1 MNENVLEVRN
11 LKVRFGKKV
20 ALGDIDVQFRKGESV
35 VIAGSNGA
43 GKSTLLRCLAGVIHP
58 DKGQILYA
66 KDVPREKIAFIS
78 DGLSLFENMTLKQG
92 LDFHLRTFHIHDPD
106 ESFFQQL
113 KFSLNQK
120 IKSLSVGE
128 RTLYHLSLLLSQKPA
143 VLLIDEI
150 IHAVD
155 PYLREKFLEAVIEAI
170 DKYGTTMITINHTF
184 SEIQNIPERVLMM
197 EGGRFILDEK
207 SESLKAKIK
216 KVVTDVELPAEIPFV
231 FKKES
236 VVGKEYFVYPFQDDF
251 RRKYPYDFQSLE
263 LGEIIK
269 ALIGGEYAKKRMS

>member
-20 ALGDIDVQFRKGESV
+20 ALGDIHVQFRKGESV

-92 LDFHLRTFHIHDPD
+92 LDFHLRTFHIQDPD

-113 KFSLNQK
+113 KFSLNQR

-184 SEIQNIPERVLMM
+184 SEIQNIPERVLIM

-207 SESLKAKIK
+207 SEQLKAKIK
-216 KVVTDVELPAEIPFV
+216 KVVTDADIPSGIPFV
-231 FKKES
+231 FKKEAAF
-236 VVGKEYFVYPFQDDF
+236 GKEYFIYPFQDDF
-251 RRKYPYDFQSLE
+251 RRKYPHDFQSLE

>member
-1 MNENVLEVRN
+1 MNQNVLEVRN

-20 ALGDIDVQFRKGESV
+20 ALDDINVRFQKGESV

-43 GKSTLLRCLAGVIHP
+43 GKSTLLRCLARVIHP
-58 DKGQILYA
+58 DRGQIIYA
-66 KDVPREKIAFIS
+66 GDMTRQKIAFIS

-92 LDFHLRTFHIHDPD
+92 QDFHRRTFHIQDPD

-113 KFSLNQK
+113 HFNLNQK
-120 IKSLSVGE
+120 IKNLSVGE
-128 RTLYHLSLLLSQKPA
+128 RTLYHLSLLLAQKPA

-170 DKYGTTMITINHTF
+170 DKYGATMITINHTF
-184 SEIQNIPERVLMM
+184 SEIQNIPERVLIM

-207 SESLKAKIK
+207 SEQLKAKIK
-216 KVVTDVELPAEIPFV
+216 KVVTDAEIPPEIPFV

-236 VVGKEYFVYPFQDDF
+236 VFGKEYFVYPFQDDF
-251 RRKYPYDFQSLE
+251 RRKYSYDFQSLE

-269 ALIGGEYAKKRMS
+269 ALIGSEYAKKRMS

>member
-1 MNENVLEVRN
+1 MNQNVLEVRN

-20 ALGDIDVQFRKGESV
+20 ALDGVNVQFQKGESV

-43 GKSTLLRCLAGVIHP
+43 GKSTLLRCLARVIHP
-58 DKGQILYA
+58 DRGQIIYA
-66 KDVPREKIAFIS
+66 GDVTRQKIAFIS

-92 LDFHLRTFHIHDPD
+92 LDFHRRTFRIQDPD
-106 ESFFQQL
+106 ESFFEQL
-113 KFSLNQK
+113 HFNLNQK
-120 IKSLSVGE
+120 IKNLSVGE
-128 RTLYHLSLLLSQKPA
+128 RTLYHLSLLLAQRPA

-184 SEIQNIPERVLMM
+184 SEIQNIPERVLLM
-197 EGGRFILDEK
+197 EGGNFILDEK
-207 SESLKAKIK
+207 SEQLKATIK
-216 KVVTDVELPAEIPFV
+216 KVVTDAEIPSEIPLV
-231 FKKES
+231 FKKEAAF
-236 VVGKEYFVYPFQDDF
+236 GKEYFVYPFQDDF
-251 RRKYPYDFQSLE
+251 SRTYRYDFQSLE

>member
-20 ALGDIDVQFRKGESV
+20 ALGDIHVQFRKGESV

-236 VVGKEYFVYPFQDDF
+236 AFGKEYFVYPFQDDF
-251 RRKYPYDFQSLE
+251 RRKYPHDFQSLE

>member
-20 ALGDIDVQFRKGESV
+20 ALGDIHVQFRKGESV

>member
-1 MNENVLEVRN
+1 MNQNVLEVRN
-11 LKVRFGKKV
+11 LRVRFGKKV
-20 ALGDIDVQFRKGESV
+20 ALGDINVRFQKGESV

-66 KDVPREKIAFIS
+66 NDVPREKIAFIS

-92 LDFHLRTFHIHDPD
+92 LDFHLRTFHIHDAD
-106 ESFFQQL
+106 KSFFQQL
-113 KFSLNQK
+113 KFSLGQK

-184 SEIQNIPERVLMM
+184 SEIQNIPERVLIM

-207 SESLKAKIK
+207 SEQLKAKIK
-216 KVVTDVELPAEIPFV
+216 KVVTDTEIHPEIPSV

-236 VVGKEYFVYPFQDDF
+236 VLGKEYFVYPFQDDF
-251 RRKYPYDFQSLE
+251 RRKYPYNFLSLE

>member
-20 ALGDIDVQFRKGESV
+20 ALGDIDVQFRKGESA

-43 GKSTLLRCLAGVIHP
+43 GKSTFLRCLAGVIHP

-66 KDVPREKIAFIS
+66 SDVPREKIAFIS

-92 LDFHLRTFHIHDPD
+92 LDFHLRTFRIQDPD

-113 KFSLNQK
+113 RFSLNQK

-143 VLLIDEI
+143 VLLVDEI

-197 EGGRFILDEK
+197 EGGGFILDEK
-207 SESLKAKIK
+207 SESLKSKIK
-216 KVVTDVELPAEIPFV
+216 KVVTDVGLPAEIPFV

-236 VVGKEYFVYPFQDDF
+236 ALSKEYFVYPFQDDF

>member
-1 MNENVLEVRN
+1 MNQNVLEVHHLR
-11 LKVRFGKKV
+11 VRFGKKV
-20 ALGDIDVQFRKGESV
+20 ALDDVNIQFRKGESV

-58 DKGQILYA
+58 DKGQVVYA
-66 KDVPREKIAFIS
+66 SDLPREKIAFIS

-92 LDFHLRTFHIHDPD
+92 LDFHRRTFRIQDPD
-106 ESFFQQL
+106 ESFFEQL
-113 KFSLNQK
+113 KFGKNQR
-120 IKSLSVGE
+120 IKNLSVGE
-128 RTLYHLSLLLSQKPA
+128 RTLYHLSMLLAQKPA

-155 PYLREKFLEAVIEAI
+155 PYLREKFLETVIEAI

-184 SEIQNIPERVLMM
+184 SEIQNIPERVLLM

-207 SESLKAKIK
+207 SEQLKTKIK
-216 KVVTDVELPAEIPFV
+216 KVALDTEIPSEIPYV

-236 VVGKEYFVYPFQDDF
+236 ALGKDYFVYPFQEDF
-251 RRKYPYDFQSLE
+251 RRKYAYDFQSLE
-263 LGEIIK
+263 LGDIVK

>member
-1 MNENVLEVRN
+1 MNQNVLEVRN
-11 LKVRFGKKV
+11 LRVRFGKKV
-20 ALGDIDVQFRKGESV
+20 ALDDINVRFQKGESV

-92 LDFHLRTFHIHDPD
+92 LDFHLRTFRIQDPD

-113 KFSLNQK
+113 RFSLNQK

-184 SEIQNIPERVLMM
+184 SEIQNIPERVLLM

-236 VVGKEYFVYPFQDDF
+236 ALGKEYFVYPFQDDF

>member
-1 MNENVLEVRN
+1 MNQNVLEVRN
-11 LKVRFGKKV
+11 LRVRFGKKV
-20 ALGDIDVQFRKGESV
+20 ALDGIHVQFRKGESV

>member
-1 MNENVLEVRN
+1 MNPNVLEVRS
-11 LKVRFGKKV
+11 LRVRFGKKV
-20 ALGDIDVQFRKGESV
+20 ALSDVDVQFRKGETV

-43 GKSTLLRCLAGVIHP
+43 GKSTLLRCLAGVVHP
-58 DKGQILYA
+58 DKGQVVYA
-66 KDVPREKIAFIS
+66 LDVPRQKIAFIS
-78 DGLSLFENMTLKQG
+78 DGLSLFENMTLRQG
-92 LDFHLRTFHIHDPD
+92 LEFHRRAFHIQDPD
-106 ESFFQQL
+106 QSFLEQL
-113 KFSLNQK
+113 QFNLNQK

-128 RTLYHLSLLLSQKPA
+128 RTLYHLSLLLAQKPA
-143 VLLIDEI
+143 ILLIDEI

-184 SEIQNIPERVLMM
+184 SEIQNIPERVLIM

-207 SESLKAKIK
+207 SEVLKTKIK
-216 KVVTDVELPAEIPFV
+216 KVVAEAVIPLDIPCV
-231 FKKES
+231 FRKES
-236 VVGKEYFVYPFQDDF
+236 VLGNEYFIYPFEDDF
-251 RRKYPYDFQSLE
+251 RRRYSYGFQSLE